1 MIVPSIDISGG
12 RAVKRV
18 RGIGGTERHVVDPLH
33 VAARLKGKYVHIV
46 DLDGASSGMPVNLA
60 TIRKVAGQLDGQ
72 CQVGGGVRS
81 LEHASE
87 LLRSCLRIVL
97 GTLVFTAP
105 DRAREIIEA
114 VGPEKVL
121 VSLDVLGDEV
131 MVSGWKMAVGRIG
144 DVTAA
149 LPRTWGIIYTDISV
163 EGTMEGPNPRP
174 EVTSKLRNVTSR
186 LFYAGGVRDCR
197 DVDRLLGMGF
207 DGVIVGMA
215 LYEGAIA
222 ECL

>member
-18 RGIGGTERHVVDPLH
+18 RGVSGTERHVVDPLE
-33 VAARLKGKYVHIV
+33 AAAKLRGKYVHIV
-46 DLDGASSGMPVNLA
+46 DLDGASSGRPINLA
-60 TIRKVAGQLDGQ
+60 TIRGVAGLLSGQ

-81 LEHASE
+81 LEHADE
-87 LLRSCLRIVL
+87 LLRICLRVVL

-105 DRAREIIEA
+105 QRAMEIIEA
-114 VGPEKVL
+114 VGRERVMI
-121 VSLDVLGDEV
+121 SLDVLGDRV
-131 MVSGWKMAVGRIG
+131 MVGGWQK
-144 DVTAA
+144 TAGKVDEVVA
-149 LPRTWGIIYTDISV
+149 SLPETWGIIYTDISV

-174 EVTSKLRNVTSR
+174 EVVSRLRGAAPR

-197 DVDRLLGMGF
+197 DADKLLHMGF

-215 LYEGAIA
+215 LYEGAVA